1 MFPCSSCE
9 RYLHAGTEKC
19 PFCGAATSHDSA
31 PPAVSMN
38 PTPPGRQ
45 RLSRAASYAV
55 RAAIVAA
62 PAALFACDSGE
73 SSLDDS
79 GDNTATNTGSE
90 ASNSSSSSN
99 SNSSSNSVTA
109 SSGGNPTTS
118 TGIVINTGST
128 TGGEAGAGNGGSA
141 GDIGIPIYGGPFPDM
156 SEAKV

>member
-19 PFCGAATSHDSA
+19 PFCGAGISRDSS
-31 PPAVSMN
+31 PPTVSVN
-38 PTPPGRQ
+38 QTAPGRQ

-62 PAALFACDSGE
+62 PGALFACDSGDT
-73 SSLDDS
+73 SSNDW
-79 GDNTATNTGSE
+79 GENTATNTGSGG
-90 ASNSSSSSN
+90 
-99 SNSSSNSVTA
+99 SSSNSVTA
-109 SSGGNPTTS
+109 GSGGNPTTS
-118 TGIVINTGST
+118 TGIAINTST
-128 TGGEAGAGNGGSA
+128 TGGEAGAGDGGSA

>member
-19 PFCGAATSHDSA
+19 PFCGGAISPDAS
-31 PPAVSMN
+31 PPAVSVN
-38 PTPPGRQ
+38 PMAPGRQ
-45 RLSRAASYAV
+45 RLSRGASYAV

-73 SSLDDS
+73 SSLNDS
-79 GDNTATNTGSE
+79 ADTTPTNTG
-90 ASNSSSSSN
+90 ASGSN
-99 SNSSSNSVTA
+99 SNSNSNSVTA
-109 SSGGNPTTS
+109 GSGGNPTTS
-118 TGIVINTGST
+118 TGIALT
-128 TGGEAGAGNGGSA
+128 TGGEAGDGNGGSA